1 MQIVIGFQLANKIDS
16 KSSFFFLLGI
26 MNRDDDTMTI
36 TAEKQALIKPN
47 EIK

>member
-16 KSSFFFLLGI
+16 KSSFFYWESRI
-26 MNRDDDTMTI
+26 DDDTMTI

>member
-26 MNRDDDTMTI
+26 MNRDDDNSRETSF
-36 TAEKQALIKPN
+36 N
-47 EIK
+47 